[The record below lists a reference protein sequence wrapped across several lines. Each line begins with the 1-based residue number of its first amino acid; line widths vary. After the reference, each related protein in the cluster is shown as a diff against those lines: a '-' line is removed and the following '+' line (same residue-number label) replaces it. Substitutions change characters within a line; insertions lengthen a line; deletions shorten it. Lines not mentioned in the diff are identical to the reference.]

1 MWQHLFAEQLDL
13 LVPVVAP
20 QLEHHVSAA
29 GLTVLL
35 DRSDAVGGSSRDR
48 LALVEDLVRHPR
60 LRREPSALLH
70 RFGDRLDLLLRQ
82 SGKIEQRVGRT
93 LDVLHLVGEVH
104 ACDLPRAIAPLV
116 SVGLV
121 DRRHDR
127 AADVDVLADVL
138 ARVLNERRCRDGRRQ
153 AAVGDLACERLH
165 LRRRRGDVQRRNVPR
180 RLGRILQRRN
190 GRAEGLALVLE
201 RSAREHAADDLDGL
215 AHRAERAL
223 AVQSRVVEEDLR
235 GAEAEQEPPRSRGL
249 LHDARVHRDLNRVA
263 RERRDDPPADGQALR
278 LLRDQAGDDG
288 GRARLHPV
296 LAPPRVCL
304 SEPDRVHSGAIHD
317 ARRLEHLLE
326 RLHGQ
331 LHHTDAERRRHQIDL
346 LTRTAL

>member
-1 MWQHLFAEQLDL
+1 MFEMPRPYTRPSCTNPSGWKPRMPASHGSCPEYDVSMWPLNMSDLPPPAPSQTPTTFGRPSSTSCHCTWSPMSASSSRTRSPIACSSPVGLGTETRSTASATSRSASISTVMWQHLFAEQLDL

-104 ACDLPRAIAPLV
+104 ACDLPRAVASLV

-127 AADVDVLADVL
+127 AADVDIGSDVL
-138 ARVLNERRCRDGRRQ
+138 ARV
-153 AAVGDLACERLH
+153 
-165 LRRRRGDVQRRNVPR
+165 
-180 RLGRILQRRN
+180 
-190 GRAEGLALVLE
+190 
-201 RSAREHAADDLDGL
+201 
-215 AHRAERAL
+215 
-223 AVQSRVVEEDLR
+223 
-235 GAEAEQEPPRSRGL
+235 
-249 LHDARVHRDLNRVA
+249 
-263 RERRDDPPADGQALR
+263 
-278 LLRDQAGDDG
+278 
-288 GRARLHPV
+288 
-296 LAPPRVCL
+296 
-304 SEPDRVHSGAIHD
+304 
-317 ARRLEHLLE
+317 
-326 RLHGQ
+326 
-331 LHHTDAERRRHQIDL
+331 TDE
-346 LTRTAL
+346 